1 MRKKRYDCGT
11 FSKNLQSSKCK
22 INLRIKNEEC
32 KWNFIQN
39 LAKLIIYL
47 ITHIADRPGQ
57 LRSRKLSRLL
67 TLTIKLNILKFVF
80 DILTTDI

>member
-1 MRKKRYDCGT
+1 MWHIQE
-11 FSKNLQSSKCK
+11 LEEAECK
-22 INLRIKNEEC
+22 INSRIMNQEC